1 MLHTKTFIWTLIF
14 FGAAA
19 SLEVKVTPSYSE
31 ISVGQSKFFL
41 CEVDTDTQEIDW
53 YLPSGEKISPNR
65 PDISITLSD
74 RISTLIIYNADLDK
88 AGVYRCVARS
98 GDSEA
103 QGTINVTIFQQLEI
117 KNAPSPQEFTEGD
130 TASIVCDVVASP
142 PPVVTWRHK
151 GIRVRA
157 ENDVRYKIL
166 NNNHLQIRGIRKS
179 DEGTYVCEG
188 RVMVRGEISLMPVD
202 VIVNVFPTIRI
213 RQAEVNAT
221 ADMSQPVILACDAD
235 GSPEPTVTWTRNKI
249 VLENGNKYSFNE
261 DGSEMTI
268 KGIIKLDESEY
279 VCTARNKAGQ
289 QEKEISLKVFVKPKI
304 TYLENLTTSE
314 LEEQVMLTCE
324 ALGDPTPTI
333 TWSFGSHVFT
343 EGESDLHNRIYQAS
357 WTRPEQ
363 HKSADGH
370 VVVRSDARVSSLT
383 LKTVQYSDAGEYL
396 CTARNAVG
404 QEADVAHL
412 EVRYAPKIQGAV
424 TVYTWEGNSANISC
438 EVLAHPA
445 ASVAWFRDGLPLPSS
460 NGTSVRLFST
470 ATASYLEVTP
480 ESQSDFGSYNCT
492 ATNAIGTESKE
503 FLLIQAEVPSSPSLT
518 KVEAFSGSAR
528 LEFQEPE
535 AGGGVPVLRYRLEW
549 RQAGRGR
556 WDSKLYEVLEGGPS
570 ALTIGG
576 LKPDTH
582 YEVKMYAING
592 KGEGDS
598 SQLLAFVT
606 EPVREPSAPRLE
618 AQLQPAGNALRVSW
632 TKQDD
637 GGSPI
642 THYIVSYKAKLASN
656 WRPEIRLPSGSE
668 FVVLH
673 GLDWNTEYNVY
684 VVAENRRGQSQ
695 PATLALRTAPA
706 PTAAPDP
713 LDSGRLGT
721 GAVAGILVVAFV
733 VLLVIVDVACFF
745 INKCGLLMCLAANVC
760 GKQGAGAKGK
770 DFEGGMAA
778 FSKDES
784 REPIVEVRTEEETQ
798 NHDGGVLTEPSE
810 TTPLTDSERAVD
822 ITPTVTNL
830 LPSPVINCDTPDS
843 LPTSDSMTPLV
854 PQSST
859 PKATGCPRTAPR
871 YVTLVDLSD
880 APTVTAPPTGRPAA
894 AQPPQNETSQ
904 NPPEPS
910 RAQSSLTSS
919 PKQNSI
925 PESSPVAKSQ

>member
-88 AGVYRCVARS
+88 AGIYRCVARS

-151 GIRVRA
+151 GVRVRA

-166 NNNHLQIRGIRKS
+166 SNNHLQIRGIRKS

-188 RVMVRGEISLMPVD
+188 RVMVRGEISLMPID

-221 ADMSQPVILACDAD
+221 ADMSQPVVLACDAD

-268 KGIIKLDESEY
+268 KGITKLDEGEY

-333 TWSFGSHVFT
+333 TWSFGHHVFT

-396 CTARNAVG
+396 CTAHNAVG
-404 QEADVAHL
+404 QDTDIAHL

-438 EVLAHPA
+438 EVLAHPV
-445 ASVAWFRDGLPLPSS
+445 ASVTWFRDGLPLPSS
-460 NGTSVRLFST
+460 NSTSVRLFST

-518 KVEAFSGSAR
+518 KVEPFSGSAR

-535 AGGGVPVLRYRLEW
+535 ASGGVPILRYRLEW

-556 WDSKLYEVLEGGPS
+556 WESKLYEVLEAGGPS
-570 ALTIGG
+570 VLTISG
-576 LKPDTH
+576 LKPDTN
-582 YEVKMYAING
+582 YEVKMYAVNG

-598 SQLLAFVT
+598 SQLLTFVT
-606 EPVREPSAPRLE
+606 KPVHP
-618 AQLQPAGNALRVSW
+618 
-632 TKQDD
+632 
-637 GGSPI
+637 
-642 THYIVSYKAKLASN
+642 LA
-656 WRPEIRLPSGSE
+656 
-668 FVVLH
+668 
-673 GLDWNTEYNVY
+673 
-684 VVAENRRGQSQ
+684 
-695 PATLALRTAPA
+695 
-706 PTAAPDP
+706 
-713 LDSGRLGT
+713 SGRLGA

-798 NHDGGVLTEPSE
+798 NHDGGALTEPSE

-822 ITPTVTNL
+822 ITPTVKNL

-859 PKATGCPRTAPR
+859 PKAAGGPRTAPR

-910 RAQSSLTSS
+910 KAQSSLTSS

>member
-556 WDSKLYEVLEGGPS
+556 WDSKLYEVLEAGGPS

-606 EPVREPSAPRLE
+606 EPV
-618 AQLQPAGNALRVSW
+618 
-632 TKQDD
+632 
-637 GGSPI
+637 
-642 THYIVSYKAKLASN
+642 H
-656 WRPEIRLPSGSE
+656 
-668 FVVLH
+668 
-673 GLDWNTEYNVY
+673 
-684 VVAENRRGQSQ
+684 
-695 PATLALRTAPA
+695 
-706 PTAAPDP
+706 P

>member
-556 WDSKLYEVLEGGPS
+556 WDSKLYEVLEAGGPS

-706 PTAAPDP
+706 PTAAPAT
-713 LDSGRLGT
+713 LG
-721 GAVAGILVVAFV
+721 
-733 VLLVIVDVACFF
+733 C
-745 INKCGLLMCLAANVC
+745 
-760 GKQGAGAKGK
+760 
-770 DFEGGMAA
+770 
-778 FSKDES
+778 
-784 REPIVEVRTEEETQ
+784 
-798 NHDGGVLTEPSE
+798 
-810 TTPLTDSERAVD
+810 
-822 ITPTVTNL
+822 
-830 LPSPVINCDTPDS
+830 
-843 LPTSDSMTPLV
+843 
-854 PQSST
+854 
-859 PKATGCPRTAPR
+859 
-871 YVTLVDLSD
+871 
-880 APTVTAPPTGRPAA
+880 
-894 AQPPQNETSQ
+894 
-904 NPPEPS
+904 
-910 RAQSSLTSS
+910 SSLTSALAS
-919 PKQNSI
+919 LLISMLAAI
-925 PESSPVAKSQ
+925 LLSSSG

>member
-343 EGESDLHNRIYQAS
+343 EGESDLHNRIYQ
-357 WTRPEQ
+357 
-363 HKSADGH
+363 SADGH

-556 WDSKLYEVLEGGPS
+556 WDSKLYEVLEAGGPS

-606 EPVREPSAPRLE
+606 EPV
-618 AQLQPAGNALRVSW
+618 
-632 TKQDD
+632 
-637 GGSPI
+637 
-642 THYIVSYKAKLASN
+642 H
-656 WRPEIRLPSGSE
+656 
-668 FVVLH
+668 
-673 GLDWNTEYNVY
+673 
-684 VVAENRRGQSQ
+684 
-695 PATLALRTAPA
+695 
-706 PTAAPDP
+706 P

>member
-343 EGESDLHNRIYQAS
+343 EGES
-357 WTRPEQ
+357 
-363 HKSADGH
+363 SADGH

-556 WDSKLYEVLEGGPS
+556 WDSKLYEVLEAGGPS

-606 EPVREPSAPRLE
+606 EPV
-618 AQLQPAGNALRVSW
+618 
-632 TKQDD
+632 
-637 GGSPI
+637 
-642 THYIVSYKAKLASN
+642 H
-656 WRPEIRLPSGSE
+656 
-668 FVVLH
+668 
-673 GLDWNTEYNVY
+673 
-684 VVAENRRGQSQ
+684 
-695 PATLALRTAPA
+695 
-706 PTAAPDP
+706 P